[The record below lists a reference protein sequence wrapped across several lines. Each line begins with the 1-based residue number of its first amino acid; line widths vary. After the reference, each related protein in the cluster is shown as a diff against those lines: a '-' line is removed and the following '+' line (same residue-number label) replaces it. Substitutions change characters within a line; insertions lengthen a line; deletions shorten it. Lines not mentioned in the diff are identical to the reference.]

1 MLWTWKAT
9 RDLTPKF
16 VEIDRGVPQGTVSG
30 PVLFS
35 IMVNDINVV
44 NPETNLLIKFAD
56 DIILSILIGPNLPDD
71 SSASEIQNIELWS
84 SRNHMKLNLRHGN

>member
-1 MLWTWKAT
+1 MSNRKLRVMVDGVRTK
-9 RDLTPKF
+9 P
-16 VEIDRGVPQGTVSG
+16 VEIDRGVRQRTVLD

-56 DIILSILIGPNLPDD
+56 DIT
-71 SSASEIQNIELWS
+71 
-84 SRNHMKLNLRHGN
+84 

>member
-1 MLWTWKAT
+1 MVDGVTTKL
-9 RDLTPKF
+9 
-16 VEIDRGVPQGTVSG
+16 VEIDGGVRQRTILD

-56 DIILSILIGPNLPDD
+56 DIT
-71 SSASEIQNIELWS
+71 
-84 SRNHMKLNLRHGN
+84 

>member
-1 MLWTWKAT
+1 MALEWLGLLVDCNSVKT
-9 RDLTPKF
+9 KF

-44 NPETNLLIKFAD
+44 HSDTNLLIKFAD
-56 DIILSILIGPNLPDD
+56 DITLSITIGPNLPDD
-71 SSASEIQNIELWS
+71 S
-84 SRNHMKLNLRHGN
+84 